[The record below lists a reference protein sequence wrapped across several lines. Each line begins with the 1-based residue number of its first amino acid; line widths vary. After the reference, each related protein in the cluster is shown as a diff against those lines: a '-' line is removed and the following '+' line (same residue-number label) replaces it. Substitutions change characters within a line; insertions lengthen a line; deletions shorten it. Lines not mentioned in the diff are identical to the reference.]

1 MKKQICI
8 VGLGQFGRHLAR
20 NLARMDCDV
29 LAIDIDEQ
37 AIQRIRDDVQQALI
51 TDVRNLEALQSVVS
65 NDIDEAVVSLG
76 ESLEASILCTLHL
89 KKIGVRRIRAK
100 ASSEDHAAILK
111 AVGATDVIFPERE
124 TAERMAQRIINPDL
138 LDYLPLS
145 PEYLVVEINTPPSFV
160 GKTLADLHL
169 RKNYK
174 VLVAAIKPPGSV
186 DLSFLPAADSALPAG
201 STMVVIGTSPH
212 IAKLQEIK

>member
-8 VGLGQFGRHLAR
+8 VGLGQFGQHLAR

-29 LAIDIDEQ
+29 LAIDVDEQ
-37 AIQRIRDDVQQALI
+37 AVQSIRDDVQQALI
-51 TDVRNLEALQSVVS
+51 SDVRNLEALRSAVS
-65 NDIDEAVVSLG
+65 SEVDEAIVSLG

-89 KKIGVRRIRAK
+89 KKIGVKRIRAK
-100 ASSEDHAAILK
+100 ASSEDHATILK
-111 AVGATDVIFPERE
+111 SVGATDVIFPERE

-174 VLVAAIKPPGSV
+174 VLVAAIKASGDEAV
-186 DLSFLPAADSALPAG
+186 SFLPAADSVLPAG
-201 STMVVIGTSPH
+201 SSMVVIGMGNH
-212 IAKLQEIK
+212 IAKLQEVK